1 VSLHAFCSRGPVVR
15 TPIVTDRGRG
25 SGNHG
30 RGQGRGRNEG
40 RARECYNCGK
50 RGHFARECTA
60 PDSGGDKVDWTYG
73 SKMESPFDGMGMD
86 MESGDKGTVRVA
98 NNCAGFGWEHEPFLD
113 LGDDEEEST
122 VTAAKATGAQLLDAY
137 GARQRMPQ
145 ERVSIPVDRT
155 VLLVTAIPRGP
166 PAGPSAGPLVV
177 EGDAPSQTATVP
189 TAPAQPPRTT
199 EPDIGSLTDD
209 AGEKASFTPPAA
221 NLPTMASTISMEWTP
236 TKERITHGSPSL
248 TRDMASTM
256 RKVGQ
261 TLCKK
266 SAPRWLIHDRAVVKA
281 DGSES
286 VASGWLHTAT
296 RVRETGAAKVEDVFG
311 GETLACAALLPR
323 EAEEAWGFPR
333 PRDAVI
339 IPPKELERQD
349 AELCGADKEGAQEEA
364 MKAAQQVEDE
374 RFSAKRDME
383 CSPED
388 DAEIAGASMAALTLP
403 TAEEGEG
410 TSAGLDTA
418 RGLALINPSA
428 DVPATE
434 PRRPCAAQTYKEVS
448 TRAAQVLAFLR
459 ARTELLVEKKDAQ
472 AIFQGARTNHG
483 FFFRKGVSTPNDPP
497 SGATSDAALRDWPA
511 QEAKN
516 NSTTRGNVEP
526 SKPQSTG
533 S

>member
-1 VSLHAFCSRGPVVR
+1 
-15 TPIVTDRGRG
+15 
-25 SGNHG
+25 
-30 RGQGRGRNEG
+30 
-40 RARECYNCGK
+40 
-50 RGHFARECTA
+50 
-60 PDSGGDKVDWTYG
+60 
-73 SKMESPFDGMGMD
+73 
-86 MESGDKGTVRVA
+86 
-98 NNCAGFGWEHEPFLD
+98 
-113 LGDDEEEST
+113 
-122 VTAAKATGAQLLDAY
+122 
-137 GARQRMPQ
+137 
-145 ERVSIPVDRT
+145 
-155 VLLVTAIPRGP
+155 
-166 PAGPSAGPLVV
+166 
-177 EGDAPSQTATVP
+177 
-189 TAPAQPPRTT
+189 
-199 EPDIGSLTDD
+199 
-209 AGEKASFTPPAA
+209 
-221 NLPTMASTISMEWTP
+221 
-236 TKERITHGSPSL
+236 
-248 TRDMASTM
+248 M

-533 S
+533 SWGSQQTHETREEARGDYAFGIIFSSLYDVGRHHTDLVVKGLIIIARRPKAWRTSLRVDLGKVVLDKLLRHWALYKRPVHLPLLGGLRLLQRKNLSVGLLLYAMMVCNETQPRTFTRGIVGEDGGGPDNNDKNEGPKNKRKRRARVDLRAGSGKSDTTKQGEQPRKRKTRAEAIGKGSRPSAPSALVHAALALTLCKTPHLVPRAR